1 MNDILYKVQLYL
13 DEVAKEPVKV
23 SDKLVEEFGE
33 ACKMALRKQFSEKR
47 RGKFQPRMSNIG
59 RPLCQLQME
68 AKNVK
73 GEGQPYNV
81 KMRNTFGDL
90 IEALAIFILKSS
102 GVKTYDEQKSVKY
115 KFNGTSLEG
124 RLDVKIDSKVW
135 DIKSASPYSFEK
147 KFGEAGGFEA
157 VVIDDAFGYVSQG
170 YLYGESEKL
179 PFGGWIVINK
189 STGEWVVCETPLVD
203 EHHKIKAIKDAKN
216 NFFALENKVPFKRCY
231 EDIEETYRTKKTG
244 NRVLGTVCSF
254 CPYKLPCWG
263 SKLQLLQQQ
272 QSQGKNPKWVWY
284 TEVNNPRK
292 DDNYEKSKSQGA

>member
-1 MNDILYKVQLYL
+1 MTDILSKVQLYL
-13 DEVAKEPVKV
+13 DKV
-23 SDKLVEEFGE
+23 SKDPGEISEKLVEEFGE
-33 ACKMALRKQFSEKR
+33 SCKSSLRRQFSEKR
-47 RGKFQPRMSNIG
+47 RDKFQARMSNIG

-90 IEALAIFILKSS
+90 IEALAVFVLKSA
-102 GVKTYDEQKSVKY
+102 GVDIEDEQKNVKY
-115 KFNGTSLEG
+115 KFNGSSIEG
-124 RLDVKIDSKVW
+124 RLDVKIDKKVW

-147 KFGEAGGFEA
+147 KFGTAGGFEE
-157 VVIDDAFGYVSQG
+157 VVKDDAFGYVSQG
-170 YLYGESEKL
+170 YLYSESEKL

-189 STGEWVVCETPLVD
+189 STGEWTVCKTPLIDDQYRV
-203 EHHKIKAIKDAKN
+203 KALQDAKEN
-216 NFFALENKVPFKRCY
+216 LKALETKVPFKRCFN
-231 EDIEETYRTKKTG
+231 DIEETYRTKKTG
-244 NRVLGTVCSF
+244 NRTLGMICGF

-263 SKLQLLQQQ
+263 SKLQLLPQQ

-292 DDNYEKSKSQGA
+292 DDAYTKSKN

>member
-1 MNDILYKVQLYL
+1 MTDILSKVQLYL
-13 DEVAKEPVKV
+13 DKAAKEPVKI

-33 ACKMALRKQFSEKR
+33 ACKSALRKQFSEER
-47 RGKFQPRMSNIG
+47 RREFKPRMSNIG

-90 IEALAIFILKSS
+90 IEALAVFVLKSA
-102 GVKTYDEQKSVKY
+102 GVDIEDEQKNVKY
-115 KFNGTSLEG
+115 KFNGSSIEG
-124 RLDVKIDSKVW
+124 RLDVKIDKKVW

-147 KFGEAGGFEA
+147 KFGASGGFEE
-157 VVIDDAFGYVSQG
+157 VVKDDAFGYVSQG
-170 YLYGESEKL
+170 YLYSESEKL

-189 STGEWVVCETPLVD
+189 STGEWVVCKTPLIDDQYRV
-203 EHHKIKAIKDAKN
+203 KALQDAKEN
-216 NFFALENKVPFKRCY
+216 LKALRNKVPFKRCFN
-231 EDIEETYRTKKTG
+231 DIEETYRTKKTG
-244 NRVLGTVCSF
+244 NRTLGMICGF

-272 QSQGKNPKWVWY
+272 QSQGKNPRWVWY

-292 DDNYEKSKSQGA
+292 DDNYTKS

>member
-1 MNDILYKVQLYL
+1 MNSILHKVQSYL
-13 DEVAKEPVKV
+13 DKVSKEPVKI

-33 ACKMALRKQFSEKR
+33 ACKESLRKQFSEER
-47 RGKFQPRMSNIG
+47 REKFKVRMSNVG

-68 AKNVK
+68 AQNVK

-90 IEALAIFILKSS
+90 IEALAMFVLKSS
-102 GVKTYDEQKSVKY
+102 GVEIEDEQKKVKY
-115 KFNGTSLEG
+115 KFNGSEIEG
-124 RLDVKIDSKVW
+124 RLDVKIDQKVW

-147 KFGEAGGFEA
+147 KFGEAGGFEEIA
-157 VVIDDAFGYVSQG
+157 KEDAFGYIPQG
-170 YLYGESEKL
+170 YLYSESEKV

-189 STGEWVVCETPLVD
+189 STGEWTVCETPLAD
-203 EHHKIKAIKDAKN
+203 DQYKKDALELANKNTKAIKSKI
-216 NFFALENKVPFKRCY
+216 PFKRCY
-231 EDIEETYRTKKTG
+231 TDIEETFRTKKTS
-244 NRVLGTVCSF
+244 NKVLGTVCSF

-292 DDNYEKSKSQGA
+292 DDNYTKS

>member
-1 MNDILYKVQLYL
+1 MTDILSKVQLYL
-13 DEVAKEPVKV
+13 DRVSKEPAKI

-33 ACKMALRKQFSEKR
+33 ACKLALQKQFSEKR
-47 RGKFQPRMSNIG
+47 RDGFQPRMSNIG

-68 AKNVK
+68 VKNIK

-81 KMRNTFGDL
+81 KIRNTFGDM
-90 IEALAIFILKSS
+90 IEALAIFVLKSA
-102 GVKTYDEQKSVKY
+102 GVEVKDEQKNVKY

-147 KFGEAGGFEA
+147 KFGTAGGFEE
-157 VVIDDAFGYVSQG
+157 VVKDDAFGYASQG
-170 YLYGESEKL
+170 YLYSASEKI

-189 STGEWVVCETPLVD
+189 STGEWTVCKTPLAD
-203 EHHKIKAIKDAKN
+203 EEYKVKAIKTAKEN
-216 NFFALENKVPFKRCY
+216 LKALKNKVPFKKCY

-263 SKLQLLQQQ
+263 SKLQLLPQQ

>member
-1 MNDILYKVQLYL
+1 MNSILHKVQSYL
-13 DEVAKEPVKV
+13 DKVSKEPVKI

-33 ACKMALRKQFSEKR
+33 ACKESLRKQFSEER
-47 RGKFQPRMSNIG
+47 REKFQVRMSNVG

-68 AKNVK
+68 AQNVK

-90 IEALAIFILKSS
+90 IEALAMFVLKSS
-102 GVKTYDEQKSVKY
+102 GVEIEDEQKKVKY
-115 KFNGTSLEG
+115 KFNDSEIEG
-124 RLDVKIDSKVW
+124 RLDVKIDQKVW

-147 KFGEAGGFEA
+147 KFGEAGGFEEIA
-157 VVIDDAFGYVSQG
+157 KEDAFGYIPQG
-170 YLYGESEKL
+170 YLYSESEKV

-189 STGEWVVCETPLVD
+189 STGEWLVCEVPLAD
-203 EHHKIKAIKDAKN
+203 DQYKKDALELANKNTKAIKSKI
-216 NFFALENKVPFKRCY
+216 PFKRCY
-231 EDIEETYRTKKTG
+231 NDIEETFRTKKTG
-244 NRVLGTVCSF
+244 NKVLGTVCSF

-272 QSQGKNPKWVWY
+272 QSQGKNPRWVWY

-292 DDNYEKSKSQGA
+292 DDNYTKS

>member
-1 MNDILYKVQLYL
+1 MNSILHKVQSYL
-13 DEVAKEPVKV
+13 DKVSKEPVKI

-33 ACKMALRKQFSEKR
+33 ACKESLRKQFSEER
-47 RGKFQPRMSNIG
+47 REKFQVRMSNVG

-68 AKNVK
+68 AQNVI
-73 GEGQPYNV
+73 GDGHPYNV

-90 IEALAIFILKSS
+90 IEALAMFVLKSS
-102 GVKTYDEQKSVKY
+102 GVEIEDEQKKVKY
-115 KFNGTSLEG
+115 KFNDSEIEG
-124 RLDVKIDSKVW
+124 RLDVKIDQKVW

-147 KFGEAGGFEA
+147 KFGEAGGFEEIA
-157 VVIDDAFGYVSQG
+157 KEDAFGYIPQG
-170 YLYGESEKL
+170 YLYSESEKV

-189 STGEWVVCETPLVD
+189 STGEWLVCEVPLAD
-203 EHHKIKAIKDAKN
+203 DQYKKDALELANKNTKAIKSKI
-216 NFFALENKVPFKRCY
+216 PFKRCY
-231 EDIEETYRTKKTG
+231 NDIEETFRTKKTG
-244 NRVLGTVCSF
+244 NKVLGTVCSF

-292 DDNYEKSKSQGA
+292 DDNYTKS

>member
-1 MNDILYKVQLYL
+1 MNSILHKVQSYL
-13 DEVAKEPVKV
+13 DKVSKEPVKI

-33 ACKMALRKQFSEKR
+33 ACKESLRKQFSEER
-47 RGKFQPRMSNIG
+47 REKFQVRMSNVG

-68 AKNVK
+68 AQNVK

-90 IEALAIFILKSS
+90 IEALAMFVLKSS
-102 GVKTYDEQKSVKY
+102 GVEIEDEQKKVKY
-115 KFNGTSLEG
+115 KFNDSEIEG
-124 RLDVKIDSKVW
+124 RLDVKIDQKVW

-147 KFGEAGGFEA
+147 KFGEAGGFEEIA
-157 VVIDDAFGYVSQG
+157 KEDAFGYIPQG
-170 YLYGESEKL
+170 YLYSESEKV

-189 STGEWVVCETPLVD
+189 STGEWLVCEVPLAD
-203 EHHKIKAIKDAKN
+203 DQYKKDALELANKNTKAIKSKI
-216 NFFALENKVPFKRCY
+216 PFKRCY
-231 EDIEETYRTKKTG
+231 NDIEETFRTKKTG
-244 NRVLGTVCSF
+244 NKVLGTVCSF

-292 DDNYEKSKSQGA
+292 DDNYTKSKS

>member
-1 MNDILYKVQLYL
+1 MIDILSKVQLYL
-13 DEVAKEPVKV
+13 DKAAKEPVKI

-33 ACKMALRKQFSEKR
+33 ACKNALRKQFSEER
-47 RGKFQPRMSNIG
+47 RREFKPRMSNIG

-68 AKNVK
+68 SKNVK

-90 IEALAIFILKSS
+90 IEALAVFVLKSA
-102 GVKTYDEQKSVKY
+102 GVDIEDEQKNVKY
-115 KFNGTSLEG
+115 KFNGSSIEG
-124 RLDVKIDSKVW
+124 RLDVKIDKKVW

-147 KFGEAGGFEA
+147 KFGTAGGFEE
-157 VVIDDAFGYVSQG
+157 VVKDDAFGYVSQG
-170 YLYGESEKL
+170 YLYSESEKL

-189 STGEWVVCETPLVD
+189 STGEWVVCKTPLIDDQYRV
-203 EHHKIKAIKDAKN
+203 KALQDAKEN
-216 NFFALENKVPFKRCY
+216 LKALKTKVPFKRCFN
-231 EDIEETYRTKKTG
+231 DIEETYRTKKTG
-244 NRVLGTVCSF
+244 NRTLGMICGF

-272 QSQGKNPKWVWY
+272 QSQGKNPRWVWY

-292 DDNYEKSKSQGA
+292 DDNYTKSKS

>member
-1 MNDILYKVQLYL
+1 MNSILHKVQLYL
-13 DEVAKEPVKV
+13 DKVSKEPSAI

-33 ACKMALRKQFSEKR
+33 ACKTSLRRQFSDKR
-47 RGKFQPRMSNIG
+47 KDNFRVRMSNVG

-90 IEALAIFILKSS
+90 IEALAVFVLKSS
-102 GVKTYDEQKSVKY
+102 GVKIENEQKKVIY
-115 KFNGTSLEG
+115 KFNGSSIEG
-124 RLDVKIDSKVW
+124 RLDAKIDKKVW

-147 KFGEAGGFEA
+147 KFGEAGGFKEIA
-157 VVIDDAFGYVSQG
+157 KEDAFGYIPQG
-170 YLYGESEKL
+170 YLYSESEKV

-189 STGEWVVCETPLVD
+189 STGEWLICETPLAD
-203 EHHKIKAIKDAKN
+203 EQYRKDALTLAKNNIKAIED
-216 NFFALENKVPFKRCY
+216 KVPFKRCY
-231 EDIEETYRTKKTG
+231 NDIEETFRTKKTG
-244 NRVLGTVCSF
+244 NRILGTVCSF

-292 DDNYEKSKSQGA
+292 DDNYTKS

>member
-1 MNDILYKVQLYL
+1 MTDILSKVQLYL
-13 DEVAKEPVKV
+13 DKAAKEPVEI

-33 ACKMALRKQFSEKR
+33 ACKSALRKQFSEER
-47 RGKFQPRMSNIG
+47 RREFKPRMSNIG

-68 AKNVK
+68 SKNVK

-90 IEALAIFILKSS
+90 IEALAVFVLKSA
-102 GVKTYDEQKSVKY
+102 GVDIEDEQKNVKY
-115 KFNGTSLEG
+115 KFNGSSIEG
-124 RLDVKIDSKVW
+124 RLDVKIDKKVW

-147 KFGEAGGFEA
+147 KFGTAGGFEE
-157 VVIDDAFGYVSQG
+157 VVKDDAFGYVSQG
-170 YLYGESEKL
+170 YLYSESEKL

-189 STGEWVVCETPLVD
+189 STGEWTVCKTPLVD
-203 EHHKIKAIKDAKN
+203 DQYRVKALQDAKEN
-216 NFFALENKVPFKRCY
+216 LKALKTKVPFKRCFN
-231 EDIEETYRTKKTG
+231 DIEETYRTKKTG
-244 NRVLGTVCSF
+244 NRTLGMICGF

-263 SKLQLLQQQ
+263 SKLQLLPQQ

-292 DDNYEKSKSQGA
+292 DDNYTKSKS

>member
-1 MNDILYKVQLYL
+1 MTDILSKVQLYL
-13 DEVAKEPVKV
+13 DKAAKEPVEI

-33 ACKMALRKQFSEKR
+33 ACKSALRKQFSEER
-47 RGKFQPRMSNIG
+47 RKEFKPRMSNIG

-68 AKNVK
+68 AQNVK

-90 IEALAIFILKSS
+90 IEALAVFVLKSA
-102 GVKTYDEQKSVKY
+102 GVKLEDEQKNVKY
-115 KFNGTSLEG
+115 KFNGSSIEG
-124 RLDVKIDSKVW
+124 RLDVKIDKKVW

-147 KFGEAGGFEA
+147 KFGTAGGFEE
-157 VVIDDAFGYVSQG
+157 VVKDDAFGYVSQG
-170 YLYGESEKL
+170 YLYSESEKL

-189 STGEWVVCETPLVD
+189 STGEWTVCKTPLVD
-203 EHHKIKAIKDAKN
+203 DQYRVKALQDAKEN
-216 NFFALENKVPFKRCY
+216 LKALKTKVPFKRCFN
-231 EDIEETYRTKKTG
+231 DIEETYRTKKTG
-244 NRVLGTVCSF
+244 NRTLGMICGF

-272 QSQGKNPKWVWY
+272 QSQGKNPRWVWY

-292 DDNYEKSKSQGA
+292 DDNYTKSKS

>member
-1 MNDILYKVQLYL
+1 MTDILSKVQLYL
-13 DEVAKEPVKV
+13 DKVAKEPVKI
-23 SDKLVEEFGE
+23 SDKMVEEFGE
-33 ACKMALRKQFSEKR
+33 ACKSALRKQFSEER
-47 RGKFQPRMSNIG
+47 RKEFKPRMSNIG

-68 AKNVK
+68 AKNIK

-90 IEALAIFILKSS
+90 IEALAVFVLKSA
-102 GVKTYDEQKSVKY
+102 GVEVKDEQKNVKY
-115 KFNGTSLEG
+115 KLNGSSIEG

-147 KFGEAGGFEA
+147 KFGTAGGFEE
-157 VVIDDAFGYVSQG
+157 VVKDDAFGYASQG
-170 YLYGESEKL
+170 YLYSESEKI

-189 STGEWVVCETPLVD
+189 STGEWTVCETPLADDHYKVNA
-203 EHHKIKAIKDAKN
+203 IKAAKKNIK
-216 NFFALENKVPFKRCY
+216 ALEKDLPFKKCFD
-231 EDIEETYRTKKTG
+231 DIEETYRTKKTG
-244 NRVLGTVCSF
+244 NRVLGTICSF

-272 QSQGKNPKWVWY
+272 QSQGKNPRWVWY

-292 DDNYEKSKSQGA
+292 DDNYKKS